1 LEAAHAVLFTEG
13 EFDALVAHQEAG
25 SLVTAVSLGSASA
38 SLQDRWL
45 LDLVTVPLILAA
57 YDMDKAG
64 SKGAA
69 RLQALSRRVH
79 VVQVPQG
86 KDITEY
92 HLQGGDVYGWLDDEL
107 NRIRENAILSPQER

>member
-1 LEAAHAVLFTEG
+1 
-13 EFDALVAHQEAG
+13 
-25 SLVTAVSLGSASA
+25 
-38 SLQDRWL
+38 
-45 LDLVTVPLILAA
+45 LVTVPLILAA

-79 VVQVPQG
+79 VAPVPQG

-92 HLQGGDVYGWLDDEL
+92 HRPGGDVYGWLDDAL
-107 NRIRENAILSPQER
+107 SQIRENAILSSQER